1 MSIKVFFR
9 TIHLYLGIAAGLVIM
24 VTCFTGAVLVFE
36 NELQHT
42 FFKDRYFTTPEGEK
56 LPLDDI
62 RTALLKEVP
71 DAKISGIK
79 VFNDV
84 RRNVELSFTTAANP
98 DQRLTAFV
106 DPYTG
111 GLKEIYNYRES
122 FFFKMM
128 DLHRWMLAGDTGK
141 LIVGISTLIFLFIII
156 TGIVLWWP
164 RNKQILKQRLKI
176 KTNASFKRLNHDY
189 HIVVGFYSAIL
200 LFVFSFTGLA
210 WSFEW
215 FNKAIY
221 TVTGSSMER
230 PEPPKSVSADGQVS
244 LESVFHTVSSKVP
257 DAVYY
262 NISIPK
268 KEDDAFS
275 VSLLAASAPHETAS
289 DQYFVDRYSGELIGS
304 QLFKDRNTGQKVRA
318 TFKPVHLS
326 SIWGMPSKI
335 LGFLACV
342 AGVLLP
348 GTGYVMWYN
357 RLRKKKKKQNNNKII
372 VGKTAQP
379 VGVV

>member
-1 MSIKVFFR
+1 MNIKVFFR

-36 NELQHT
+36 NDLQHA
-42 FFKDRYFTTPEGEK
+42 FFKDRYFTASEGEK
-56 LPLDDI
+56 LPLDDV
-62 RTALLKEVP
+62 RAAFLKDVP
-71 DAKISGIK
+71 DAKISSVK
-79 VFNDV
+79 LFNDT
-84 RRNVELSFTTAANP
+84 RRNLELSFTTKANP

-111 GLKEIYNYRES
+111 RLQEIYNYRES

-141 LIVGISTLIFLFIII
+141 LIVGISTLIFLFITI

-230 PEPPKSVSADGQVS
+230 PEPPKSVSADGEVS

-268 KEDDAFS
+268 KENDAFS

-289 DQYFVDRYSGELIGS
+289 DQYFVDRHSGELIGS

-335 LGFLACV
+335 LGFLACA

-357 RLRKKKKKQNNNKII
+357 RLRKKKKKQKNNKTS
-372 VGKTAQP
+372 VGKAAQP
-379 VGVV
+379 VGVA